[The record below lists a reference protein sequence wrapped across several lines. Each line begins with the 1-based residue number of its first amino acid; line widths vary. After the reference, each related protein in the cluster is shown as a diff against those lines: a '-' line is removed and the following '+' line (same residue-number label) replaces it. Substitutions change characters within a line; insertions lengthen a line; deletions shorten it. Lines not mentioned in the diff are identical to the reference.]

1 MAVKVFL
8 ILFVTL
14 QAIFHSS
21 ATPIDLDIKTV
32 HGDVSAKECHGFQ
45 ACIGHR
51 LTKVDTINGD
61 LHATEHY
68 NARPGATASA
78 TASAGRRRRNINS
91 HQQQNSSETILQTVN
106 GVINGKYAPAPDN
119 EQCLCANNKPGS
131 WICKLGRSF
140 GQDCRCE
147 CRPFSVYEPDNL
159 LSIRQKRSPINLRV
173 GTVRGTTS
181 YKRCTSEH
189 PCGGKSPTI
198 DVGHVGGTVIHEVIE
213 NGETTIHETIGNNNA
228 DQSRVKGYPP
238 NRPGYGSQPIKPV
251 VPGTNCLYSK
261 SLTRFE
267 IIEFSP
273 ILGSTECQDIWPVNE
288 CRSRKQK
295 NNCIPQR
302 IRTNCPVTCGLCGG
316 NHQTIKVIGDLVN
329 RPDYESQPNKPE
341 SGVQPN
347 QPGPVSD
354 CQDLW
359 PVNECISRKQKN
371 NCIPQRIRT
380 NCPLTCGL
388 CGGNHQTIKVIG
400 EKANGSEVTRYHS
413 GAAAS
418 VAVRGGYTQ
427 NRTNQN
433 SRVTANNSRTQGTDA
448 MCYDIW
454 QPTECQKRKN
464 TCNNR
469 RTATNCRRTCGFC
482 S

>member
-228 DQSRVKGYPP
+228 DGGHHGFKANKPASGVQVTSVATSYPTNQP
-238 NRPGYGSQPIKPV
+238 RPTAVSD
-251 VPGTNCLYSK
+251 CRDLWS
-261 SLTRFE
+261 
-267 IIEFSP
+267 
-273 ILGSTECQDIWPVNE
+273 VNK

-295 NNCIPQR
+295 NNCIPLP
-302 IRTNCPVTCGLCGG
+302 IRTNCPVTCGLCGSQVDQSRNAG
-316 NHQTIKVIGDLVN
+316 NRQTIKVIG
-329 RPDYESQPNKPE
+329 
-341 SGVQPN
+341 
-347 QPGPVSD
+347 
-354 CQDLW
+354 
-359 PVNECISRKQKN
+359 
-371 NCIPQRIRT
+371 T
-380 NCPLTCGL
+380 T
-388 CGGNHQTIKVIG
+388 
-400 EKANGSEVTRYHS
+400 ANGSEVTRYQS
-413 GAAAS
+413 SATASATATATGASSAS
-418 VAVRGGYTQ
+418 ATATVAVRGSHSQ
-427 NRTNQN
+427 NQN
-433 SRVTANNSRTQGTDA
+433 GRVTQGSDA
-448 MCYDIW
+448 TCYDIW
-454 QPTECQKRKN
+454 QVSECWKKRN
-464 TCNNR
+464 QNLCNNKQP
-469 RTATNCRRTCGFC
+469 ATNCRRTCGYC

>member
-1 MAVKVFL
+1 M
-8 ILFVTL
+8 
-14 QAIFHSS
+14 
-21 ATPIDLDIKTV
+21 
-32 HGDVSAKECHGFQ
+32 G
-45 ACIGHR
+45 
-51 LTKVDTINGD
+51 
-61 LHATEHY
+61 
-68 NARPGATASA
+68 
-78 TASAGRRRRNINS
+78 
-91 HQQQNSSETILQTVN
+91 
-106 GVINGKYAPAPDN
+106 
-119 EQCLCANNKPGS
+119 
-131 WICKLGRSF
+131 
-140 GQDCRCE
+140 
-147 CRPFSVYEPDNL
+147 
-159 LSIRQKRSPINLRV
+159 
-173 GTVRGTTS
+173 
-181 YKRCTSEH
+181 
-189 PCGGKSPTI
+189 
-198 DVGHVGGTVIHEVIE
+198 
-213 NGETTIHETIGNNNA
+213 
-228 DQSRVKGYPP
+228 
-238 NRPGYGSQPIKPV
+238 
-251 VPGTNCLYSK
+251 
-261 SLTRFE
+261 
-267 IIEFSP
+267 
-273 ILGSTECQDIWPVNE
+273 
-288 CRSRKQK
+288 
-295 NNCIPQR
+295 IPQR

-316 NHQTIKVIGDLVN
+316 NHQTGDLVN